1 MEIVSMTHPA
11 TARWLAT
18 FILLLGACRGGDEP
32 AGDGAEKTAPPGL
45 EIPAL
50 PDFGPLGDLS
60 PDTEDGTW
68 ALAMGFKDREE
79 FRVELIQ
86 AATTHLPDRAPME
99 HQMRQGF
106 TLVREVVSRDEGL
119 TRLRIR
125 IKDASF
131 VPLGP
136 DGEPVPAPPQMAA
149 FAPSLE
155 RVEVHLAM
163 DARGEVKELEVSKA
177 SNLPRGMEDLFH
189 QLVRDL
195 QVTLPPD
202 AAAPGDTWDDAG
214 ELPVEREKSR
224 NVVRWRLEGAYRGM
238 VDHAGIRC
246 AVVEV
251 VGDLEEEGRVD
262 RKEIRGQVA
271 GEGRVR
277 KVALLDAET
286 GRLVELRMVSALAR
300 RVTYGKESREKA
312 RIEELTMALSLERGT
327 ADEENQ

>member
-1 MEIVSMTHPA
+1 MLMTHQA
-11 TARWLAT
+11 TARLLVALV
-18 FILLLGACRGGDEP
+18 LLLGACRGGDEAAEGGPVEADAP
-32 AGDGAEKTAPPGL
+32 AL

-50 PDFGPLGDLS
+50 PEIGPLGDL
-60 PDTEDGTW
+60 TIETGDGSW
-68 ALAMGFKDREE
+68 ALGMGFLDREE
-79 FRVELIQ
+79 YRVELIQ
-86 AATTHLPDRAPME
+86 TATTRLPDRAPMV
-99 HQMRQGF
+99 HTMRQGF

-119 TRLRIR
+119 TRLRLR
-125 IKDASF
+125 IKEVAF

-149 FAPSLE
+149 FGPSLE

-163 DARGEVKELEVSKA
+163 DARGQVRELEVAKA

-195 QVTLPPD
+195 QVTAPPEG
-202 AAAPGDTWDDAG
+202 AAPGDTWDDAG

-224 NVVRWRLEGAYRGM
+224 NVVRWRLEGAYRGT
-238 VDHAGIRC
+238 VDRDGVRC

-251 VGDLEEEGRVD
+251 QGDLEEQGRVD
-262 RKEIRGQVA
+262 RKEIRGEV
-271 GEGRVR
+271 EGRGTVR
-277 KVALLDAET
+277 KVALLEADT
-286 GRLVELRMVSALAR
+286 GRMVELRMVSALAR

-312 RIEELTMALSLERGT
+312 RIEELTMELSLRTGT